1 MISNIPLLITY
12 ALSLIVMI
20 GLPVLLAFLVV
31 RRFNVS
37 WWVVLAGVLTFLAS
51 QALRIPLVTGINTL
65 FSKGI
70 LSVPAAQWVP
80 VVNAVL
86 AGLLAGICEET
97 ARWLGFKL
105 MQKKTERYGSAFA
118 LGVGHG
124 GAESILIAV
133 LSIAIPIF
141 TVLFYNPGAQIAKGV
156 STNDVQYML
165 FQISRFWLDPWHAG
179 LLPGVE
185 RVIAISTQ
193 IVLATLVW
201 KSIADRSFTWFGLAV
216 LNHMVIDALAVFLR
230 SKGWSLWSIEGVL
243 AIFLLLNIYLL
254 YRFWKE
260 EAEIEDEVKTIDGEE
275 DGYDEDR
282 DEDDEDNDEDP
293 SGEEQAQ
300 VEPLAVESDEQPF
313 SEDADEEAAGTVEED
328 PR

>member
-1 MISNIPLLITY
+1 MTSNIPLLITY
-12 ALSLIVMI
+12 VLSLIVMI

-31 RRFNVS
+31 RYFKVS

-51 QALRIPLVTGINTL
+51 QVLRTPLVAGLNTL

-70 LSVPAAQWVP
+70 ISMPTTQWVH
-80 VVNAVL
+80 VVNGVI
-86 AGLLAGICEET
+86 AGLLAGICEES
-97 ARWLGFKL
+97 ARWLGFKVL
-105 MQKKTERYGSAFA
+105 KKKADRYGSAFA

-124 GAESILIAV
+124 GVESILLAF
-133 LSIAIPIF
+133 LGTAATLF
-141 TVLFYNPGAQIAKGV
+141 TVLFYNPGAQIAKGI
-156 STNDVQYML
+156 STDEVQYML
-165 FQISRFWLDPWHAG
+165 FQIEQFWVSPWHVG

-185 RVIAISTQ
+185 RVIALSTQ
-193 IVLATLVW
+193 IVLSTLVW
-201 KSIADRSFTWFGLAV
+201 KSIVDRSFAWFGLAI
-216 LNHMVIDALAVFLR
+216 LYHMIIDAVAVFLQGI
-230 SKGWSLWSIEGVL
+230 GWNSWAIEGVL